1 MGLVESPLRCK
12 AHGGF
17 GERPGETDW
26 RQRQH
31 RAPGRLNPH
40 QGIANARPLHPLP
53 VPITDPEQITRL
65 DIRRRERLGGILHE
79 YQHAA

>member
-1 MGLVESPLRCK
+1 VESPLRCK

-26 RQRQH
+26 QQRQH

-40 QGIANARPLHPLP
+40 QGIANARPSTPLAP
-53 VPITDPEQITRL
+53 LITDPDQIARL
-65 DIRRRERLGGILHE
+65 DVRRHQRLGGILDK
-79 YQHAA
+79 YRHAT